1 MYVVY
6 TKNDCPNCIQA
17 KNILKVKNKEFREVS
32 VEGNEE
38 MKDMLASLGF
48 RSMPQIFDEDKQEF
62 IQNGHLGLMKMMR
75 EGKL

>member
-6 TKNDCPNCIQA
+6 TKNDCPNCVQA
-17 KNILKVKNKEFREVS
+17 KNILKAKNKEFREVS
-32 VEGNEE
+32 IEGDEE
-38 MKDMLASLGF
+38 MKARLASFGF

-62 IQNGHLGLMKMMR
+62 IPNGHLGLMKMMR